1 MGRKRFSSEQIIVK
15 LREAEI
21 FESKGLP
28 QIEAANKLEIAEQTL
43 IRWRKEY
50 GGLRVDQAKRF
61 KELEKENIRLK
72 RLVADLSLDKA
83 ILKDAAFGK
92 LVSPARRREMVE
104 NAMEYY
110 GVSERKACRVLGQC
124 RATQRYEPKQMDDE
138 ELLRSSVTRLASKYG
153 RYGYKR
159 ITALL
164 KQEGWKVN
172 HKRVARIWREVGLK
186 VPAKQPKKGRLWL
199 GNGDCVRH
207 RSEYKDHVWS
217 YDFVHERTK
226 DNRSFRILTVIDEF
240 TRESLGTVVRRRFTS
255 LDVIEVLSE
264 LFITRGLPEH
274 IRSDNGPEFTS
285 RAIRQWLTN
294 LEVGPLFIEPGSP
307 WENGYN
313 ESFNGKLRDELL
325 NGEIFYTLKEAKIMI
340 ERWRVHYNTIRP
352 HTSLGYRPPAPETIQ
367 IQNTNMNYEN

>member
-1 MGRKRFSSEQIIVK
+1 
-15 LREAEI
+15 
-21 FESKGLP
+21 
-28 QIEAANKLEIAEQTL
+28 
-43 IRWRKEY
+43 
-50 GGLRVDQAKRF
+50 
-61 KELEKENIRLK
+61 
-72 RLVADLSLDKA
+72 
-83 ILKDAAFGK
+83 
-92 LVSPARRREMVE
+92 
-104 NAMEYY
+104 MEYY

-124 RATQRYEPKQMDDE
+124 RATQRYEPKQMNDE
-138 ELLRSSVTRLASKYG
+138 ELLRNCVTSLASKYG

-159 ITALL
+159 VTALL
-164 KQEGWKVN
+164 NQDGWKVN
-172 HKRVARIWREVGLK
+172 HKRVFRIWREEGLK
-186 VPAKQPKKGRLWL
+186 VPAKQPKKARLWL

-264 LFITRGLPEH
+264 LFITRGLPKH

-285 RAIRQWLTN
+285 RAIRQWLNN

-325 NGEIFYTLKEAKIMI
+325 NGEIFYTLKEATIMI
-340 ERWRVHYNTIRP
+340 ERWRVHYNTKRP

-367 IQNTNMNYEN
+367 IPNTIMTYEN

>member
-1 MGRKRFSSEQIIVK
+1 
-15 LREAEI
+15 
-21 FESKGLP
+21 
-28 QIEAANKLEIAEQTL
+28 
-43 IRWRKEY
+43 
-50 GGLRVDQAKRF
+50 
-61 KELEKENIRLK
+61 
-72 RLVADLSLDKA
+72 
-83 ILKDAAFGK
+83 
-92 LVSPARRREMVE
+92 
-104 NAMEYY
+104 MEYY

-240 TRESLGTVVRRRFTS
+240 TRESLGTVVRRKFTS

-264 LFITRGLPEH
+264 LFITRGLPKH

-325 NGEIFYTLKEAKIMI
+325 NGEIFYTLEEAKIMI